1 MGGSGAGSHL
11 DDQRLV
17 VTHRAAAQI
26 PPPRQRN
33 GQPQRNAVAVVFRQ
47 ESALRVVAS
56 SASSQLTACRS
67 PEVVASPAAA
77 RSATPAA

>member
-1 MGGSGAGSHL
+1 
-11 DDQRLV
+11 
-17 VTHRAAAQI
+17 
-26 PPPRQRN
+26 
-33 GQPQRNAVAVVFRQ
+33 VVFRQ